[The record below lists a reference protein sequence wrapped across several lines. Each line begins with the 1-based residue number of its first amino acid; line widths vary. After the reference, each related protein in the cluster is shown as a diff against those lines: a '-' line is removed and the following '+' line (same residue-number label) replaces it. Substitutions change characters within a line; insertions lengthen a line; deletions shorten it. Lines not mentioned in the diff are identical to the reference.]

1 MPVGYKGDGGCRWM
15 RRSSPN
21 EAAPAGGKEESE

>member
-1 MPVGYKGDGGCRWM
+1 V